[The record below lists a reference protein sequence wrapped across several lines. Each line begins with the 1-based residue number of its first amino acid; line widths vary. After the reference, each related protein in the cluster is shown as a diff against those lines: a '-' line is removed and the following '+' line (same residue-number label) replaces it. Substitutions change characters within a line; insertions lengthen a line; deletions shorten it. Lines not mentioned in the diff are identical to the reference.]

1 MRPAERETTGMKT
14 VIVGGVAAG
23 AGAAA
28 RLRRLDESAEIV
40 LLERGAYISY
50 ANCGLPY
57 HVGGVIP
64 ARQALMVMTPG
75 KFTAWFGVD
84 VRTESEA
91 VAIDRQARKVT
102 VRRQDGTTYD
112 EPYDRLV
119 IATGSSPVALS
130 LPGADDPRV
139 QRLWTIPDMDAILAR
154 IGGGARRAVV
164 VGAGFIGL
172 EAAENLRARGLG
184 VTVVELCDQ
193 VLPTLDREMAVFL
206 SQELAALG
214 IDQRLGRRV
223 AAFEP
228 SAQALQVVL
237 DDGAR
242 LPADLVILS
251 VGVKPNTE
259 LAGAAGLA
267 LGPRGH
273 LVVDEHLR
281 TSDPAIYA
289 AGDAIE
295 VADPIAGGRTAIPLA
310 GPANRQA
317 RIVAEN
323 IAGRASVYRGSYG
336 TAVLKLG
343 GLTAASVG
351 LTERRLKTLGL
362 PCEKIFIHPASN
374 ATYFPGGAPLHLK
387 LLFAPDGRILGAQA
401 VGSRGVDKRIDTL
414 AVALRAGLTVQDL
427 AELELAYAPPFS
439 SAKDP
444 VNFAGMVAANVLCGD
459 SRIVHADAIPEGAV
473 LLDVREEAEQA
484 LGTLPGAVPMPMS
497 SFRQRLGELDR
508 SRPIVV
514 FCQVGLRGYLA
525 ERALRQRGF
534 DVRNLSGGLA
544 TWKQYHP
551 APLAVNR
558 DPVPGPTPPVGA
570 PVAEATKVLD
580 VRALACPG
588 PVVQLKLQ
596 VDAMQAG
603 ETVKLLAPLSF
614 GPDLASWLASSGHEQ
629 VALETRPDQIEAVI
643 RKRNAPVSAAQ
654 ASASAPV
661 RHSAAIVLFSNDLD
675 KALAAL
681 ILACGLAAGGAK
693 VGIFFTFWGLTVL
706 RRNPGPAV
714 KKGLIARMF
723 GLMLPKGA
731 RRLAL
736 SKLHMGGMGTAMM
749 KHVMASQNVPA
760 LPELLQQARALGV
773 RFIACDMAMGVMG
786 ITREEM
792 IEVDEVAGVAG
803 FVDLA
808 RGSNNTLFI

>member
-1 MRPAERETTGMKT
+1 MKT

-23 AGAAA
+23 AGVAA
-28 RLRRLDESAEIV
+28 RLRRLDEAAEIV

-64 ARQALMVMTPG
+64 ERQSLMVTTPAEF
-75 KFTAWFGVD
+75 KAWFGID
-84 VRTESEA
+84 IRTENEA
-91 VAIDRQARKVT
+91 VAIDRQSRKVT
-102 VRRQDGTTYD
+102 VRRKDGTTYD

-119 IATGSSPVALS
+119 IATGSSPIALS
-130 LPGADDPRV
+130 LPGAGDPRV
-139 QRLWTIPDMDAILAR
+139 QQLWTIPDMDAILAR

-534 DVRNLSGGLA
+534 DVRNLSGGLV

-551 APLAVNR
+551 APL
-558 DPVPGPTPPVGA
+558 T
-570 PVAEATKVLD
+570 
-580 VRALACPG
+580 
-588 PVVQLKLQ
+588 
-596 VDAMQAG
+596 
-603 ETVKLLAPLSF
+603 
-614 GPDLASWLASSGHEQ
+614 
-629 VALETRPDQIEAVI
+629 QI
-643 RKRNAPVSAAQ
+643 
-654 ASASAPV
+654 
-661 RHSAAIVLFSNDLD
+661 
-675 KALAAL
+675 
-681 ILACGLAAGGAK
+681 
-693 VGIFFTFWGLTVL
+693 
-706 RRNPGPAV
+706 
-714 KKGLIARMF
+714 
-723 GLMLPKGA
+723 
-731 RRLAL
+731 
-736 SKLHMGGMGTAMM
+736 
-749 KHVMASQNVPA
+749 
-760 LPELLQQARALGV
+760 
-773 RFIACDMAMGVMG
+773 
-786 ITREEM
+786 
-792 IEVDEVAGVAG
+792 
-803 FVDLA
+803 
-808 RGSNNTLFI
+808 